1 MKSYFRYGKIRLNEI
16 NHFSEK
22 NQGGDT
28 MKKKRMM
35 TALLTTAMVFGAVPT
50 AFAADN
56 ITVTVDGQKVSFG
69 DQQPVNINGRVMV
82 PVRAVA
88 EKMGWDVEW
97 FTYYGNTV
105 VDGQFQQEHDIVLK
119 NIVKKSDTYW
129 AGYQANINIE
139 HQTKS
144 SRIDGK
150 TPYQTK
156 ETAVTVPIAT
166 INGRTLLS
174 IRDIAECTYSDI
186 KWDSASQTVQIT
198 TKPVEQFPKYSDV
211 LEYANIR
218 EGDTKR
224 LQTES
229 EETNLKNNKNQ
240 QEQQK
245 QEEAAVKDESSYAD
259 AVIRLINEER
269 KKAGLNPLEK
279 NEKMMSAAAV
289 RAEEINEVFG
299 HTRPNGKACRTVL
312 EELGYEGDY
321 AGENI
326 AGGQKTPEKAVQA
339 WLNSEG
345 HRNNALNPNAKYT
358 GVGFLHKVNG
368 SYTYYNWVQIFAR

>member
-299 HTRPNGKACRTVL
+299 HTRPNGKAFRTVL

>member
-1 MKSYFRYGKIRLNEI
+1 
-16 NHFSEK
+16 
-22 NQGGDT
+22 
-28 MKKKRMM
+28 MKKKRIM

-129 AGYQANINIE
+129 AGYQTNINIE
-139 HQTKS
+139 HQTRS

-156 ETAVTVPIAT
+156 EAPVTVPIAT
-166 INGRTLLS
+166 INGRTLLG
-174 IRDIAECTYSDI
+174 IRDIAECTYS
-186 KWDSASQTVQIT
+186 
-198 TKPVEQFPKYSDV
+198 KYSDV

-245 QEEAAVKDESSYAD
+245 QEEAAVTDESSYAD
-259 AVIRLINEER
+259 EVIRLVNKER
-269 KKAGLNPLEK
+269 EKAGLSSLEANK
-279 NEKMMSAAAV
+279 ELTSAAEV
-289 RAEEINEVFG
+289 RAKEISKVFG
-299 HTRPNGKACRTVL
+299 HTRPDGNSFNTAAKEAGFD
-312 EELGYEGDY
+312 GDY
-321 AGENI
+321 IGENI
-326 AGGQKTPEKAVQA
+326 AGGRMTPADVVEG
-339 WLNSEG
+339 WMNSEG
-345 HRNNALNPNAKYT
+345 HRKNILRPEYNYI
-358 GVGFLHKVNG
+358 GVAYLHKSNSEYG
-368 SYTYYNWVQIFAR
+368 RYWVQIFAR

>member
-1 MKSYFRYGKIRLNEI
+1 
-16 NHFSEK
+16 
-22 NQGGDT
+22 

-129 AGYQANINIE
+129 AGFQANINIE

-269 KKAGLNPLEK
+269 KKAGLNPF
-279 NEKMMSAAAV
+279 
-289 RAEEINEVFG
+289 IFIDVFFLFG
-299 HTRPNGKACRTVL
+299 
-312 EELGYEGDY
+312 
-321 AGENI
+321 
-326 AGGQKTPEKAVQA
+326 AVQ
-339 WLNSEG
+339 
-345 HRNNALNPNAKYT
+345 H
-358 GVGFLHKVNG
+358 
-368 SYTYYNWVQIFAR
+368 QILSVFFNITQRCHFHVF

>member
-1 MKSYFRYGKIRLNEI
+1 
-16 NHFSEK
+16 
-22 NQGGDT
+22 
-28 MKKKRMM
+28 MKKKRIM

-50 AFAADN
+50 AFAADD

-129 AGYQANINIE
+129 AGYQTNINIE
-139 HQTKS
+139 HQTRS

-156 ETAVTVPIAT
+156 EAPVTVPIAT
-166 INGRTLLS
+166 INGRTLLG

-259 AVIRLINEER
+259 EVIRLVNKER
-269 KKAGLNPLEK
+269 EKAGLNPLEK

-299 HTRPNGKACRTVL
+299 HTRPNGKACKTVL
-312 EELGYEGDY
+312 EELEYEGDY

-326 AGGQKTPEKAVQA
+326 AGGQKTPEKVVQA

>member
-1 MKSYFRYGKIRLNEI
+1 
-16 NHFSEK
+16 
-22 NQGGDT
+22 

-56 ITVTVDGQKVSFG
+56 ITVTGDGQKVSFG

-129 AGYQANINIE
+129 AGYQTNINIE
-139 HQTKS
+139 HQTRS

-156 ETAVTVPIAT
+156 EAPVTVPIAT
-166 INGRTLLS
+166 INGRTLLG

-245 QEEAAVKDESSYAD
+245 QEEAAVTDESSYAD
-259 AVIRLINEER
+259 EVIRLVNKER
-269 KKAGLNPLEK
+269 EKAGLSSLEANK
-279 NEKMMSAAAV
+279 ELTSAAEV
-289 RAEEINEVFG
+289 RAKEISKVFG
-299 HTRPNGKACRTVL
+299 HTRPDGNSFNTAAKEAGFD
-312 EELGYEGDY
+312 GDY
-321 AGENI
+321 IGENI
-326 AGGQKTPEKAVQA
+326 AGGRMTPADVVEG
-339 WLNSEG
+339 WMNSEG
-345 HRNNALNPNAKYT
+345 HRKNILRPEYNYI
-358 GVGFLHKVNG
+358 GVAYLHKSNSEYG
-368 SYTYYNWVQIFAR
+368 RYWVQIFAR

>member
-1 MKSYFRYGKIRLNEI
+1 
-16 NHFSEK
+16 
-22 NQGGDT
+22 
-28 MKKKRMM
+28 MKKKRIM

-129 AGYQANINIE
+129 AGYQTNINIE
-139 HQTKS
+139 HQTRS

-156 ETAVTVPIAT
+156 EAPVTVPIAT
-166 INGRTLLS
+166 INGRTLLG

-245 QEEAAVKDESSYAD
+245 QEKVDVTNESSYAEQML
-259 AVIRLINEER
+259 RLVNEER
-269 KKAGLNPLEK
+269 EKVGVSPLELD
-279 NEKMMSAAAV
+279 STLTAAAQI
-289 RAEEINEVFG
+289 RAKEIIEVFD
-299 HTRPNGKACRTVL
+299 HTRPNGKACKTVL

-326 AGGQKTPEKAVQA
+326 SKGTFEEPESAMELWMDSK
-339 WLNSEG
+339 G
-345 HRNNALNPNAKYT
+345 HRENILNPDYKYL
-358 GVGFLHKVNG
+358 GVGSDFESESNG
-368 SYTYYNWVQIFAR
+368 LFDDIVSYWVQIFAR

>member
-129 AGYQANINIE
+129 AGYQTNINIE
-139 HQTKS
+139 HQTRS

-156 ETAVTVPIAT
+156 EAPVTVPIAT
-166 INGRTLLS
+166 INGRTLLG

-245 QEEAAVKDESSYAD
+245 QEEAAVTDESSYAD
-259 AVIRLINEER
+259 EVIRLVNKER
-269 KKAGLNPLEK
+269 EKAGLSSLEANK
-279 NEKMMSAAAV
+279 ELTSAAEV
-289 RAEEINEVFG
+289 RAKEISKVFG
-299 HTRPNGKACRTVL
+299 HTRPDGNSFNTAAKEAGFD
-312 EELGYEGDY
+312 GDY
-321 AGENI
+321 IGENI
-326 AGGQKTPEKAVQA
+326 AGGRMTPADVVEG
-339 WLNSEG
+339 WMNSEG
-345 HRNNALNPNAKYT
+345 HRKNILRPEYNYI
-358 GVGFLHKVNG
+358 GVAYLHKSNSEYG
-368 SYTYYNWVQIFAR
+368 RYWVQIFAR

>member
-28 MKKKRMM
+28 MKKKRIM

-56 ITVTVDGQKVSFG
+56 ITVTVDGQEVSFG

-129 AGYQANINIE
+129 AGYQTNINIE
-139 HQTKS
+139 HQTRS

-156 ETAVTVPIAT
+156 EAPVTVPIAT
-166 INGRTLLS
+166 INGRTLLG

-259 AVIRLINEER
+259 EVIRLVNKER
-269 KKAGLNPLEK
+269 EKAGLSSLEANK
-279 NEKMMSAAAV
+279 ELTSAAEV
-289 RAEEINEVFG
+289 RAKEISKVFG
-299 HTRPNGKACRTVL
+299 HTRPDGNSFNTAAKEAGFD
-312 EELGYEGDY
+312 GDY
-321 AGENI
+321 IGENI
-326 AGGQKTPEKAVQA
+326 AGGRMTPADVVEG
-339 WLNSEG
+339 WMNSEG
-345 HRNNALNPNAKYT
+345 HRKNILRPEYNYI
-358 GVGFLHKVNG
+358 GVAYLHKSNSEYG
-368 SYTYYNWVQIFAR
+368 RYWVQIFAR

>member
-1 MKSYFRYGKIRLNEI
+1 M
-16 NHFSEK
+16 
-22 NQGGDT
+22 
-28 MKKKRMM
+28 
-35 TALLTTAMVFGAVPT
+35 
-50 AFAADN
+50 
-56 ITVTVDGQKVSFG
+56 DGQKVSFG

-129 AGYQANINIE
+129 AGYQTNINIE
-139 HQTKS
+139 HQTRS

-156 ETAVTVPIAT
+156 EAPVTVPIAT
-166 INGRTLLS
+166 INGRTLLG

-245 QEEAAVKDESSYAD
+245 QEEAAVTDESSYAD
-259 AVIRLINEER
+259 EVIRLVNKER
-269 KKAGLNPLEK
+269 EKAGLSSLEANK
-279 NEKMMSAAAV
+279 ELTSAAEV
-289 RAEEINEVFG
+289 RAKEISKVFG
-299 HTRPNGKACRTVL
+299 HTRPDGNSFNTAAKEAGFD
-312 EELGYEGDY
+312 GDY
-321 AGENI
+321 IGENI
-326 AGGQKTPEKAVQA
+326 AGGRMTPADVVEG
-339 WLNSEG
+339 WMNSEG
-345 HRNNALNPNAKYT
+345 HRKNILRPEYNYI
-358 GVGFLHKVNG
+358 GVAYLHKSNSEYG
-368 SYTYYNWVQIFAR
+368 RYWVQIFAR

>member
-1 MKSYFRYGKIRLNEI
+1 
-16 NHFSEK
+16 
-22 NQGGDT
+22 
-28 MKKKRMM
+28 MKKKRIM

-88 EKMGWDVEW
+88 EKMGWDVSFEKYSTNDSPVVNGRFQEYNHVSLNKTVKEDKDLDRKYLY
-97 FTYYGNTV
+97 FTTITIEKKTIISGSSGYLEEEKALIADPV
-105 VDGQFQQEHDIVLK
+105 VK
-119 NIVKKSDTYW
+119 
-129 AGYQANINIE
+129 
-139 HQTKS
+139 
-144 SRIDGK
+144 
-150 TPYQTK
+150 
-156 ETAVTVPIAT
+156 
-166 INGRTLLS
+166 NGRTLLG
-174 IRDIAECTYSDI
+174 IRDLANGLNADVQ
-186 KWDSASQTVQIT
+186 WDGARKEVKLT
-198 TKPVEQFPKYSDV
+198 TKPVEQYPNYDKLLKYIE
-211 LEYANIR
+211 EYRKAVG
-218 EGDTKR
+218 E
-224 LQTES
+224 QTDNQKEQQK
-229 EETNLKNNKNQ
+229 EQQ

-245 QEEAAVKDESSYAD
+245 QEEAAVTDESSYAD

>member
-1 MKSYFRYGKIRLNEI
+1 
-16 NHFSEK
+16 
-22 NQGGDT
+22 
-28 MKKKRMM
+28 MKKKRIM

-129 AGYQANINIE
+129 AGYQTNINIE
-139 HQTKS
+139 HQTRS

-156 ETAVTVPIAT
+156 EAPVTVPIAT
-166 INGRTLLS
+166 INGRTLLG

-245 QEEAAVKDESSYAD
+245 QEEAAVTDESSYAD
-259 AVIRLINEER
+259 EVIRLVNKER
-269 KKAGLNPLEK
+269 EKAGLSSLEANK
-279 NEKMMSAAAV
+279 ELTSAAEV
-289 RAEEINEVFG
+289 RAKEISKVFG
-299 HTRPNGKACRTVL
+299 HTRPDGNSFNTAAKEAGFD
-312 EELGYEGDY
+312 GDY
-321 AGENI
+321 IGENI
-326 AGGQKTPEKAVQA
+326 AGGRMTPADVVEG
-339 WLNSEG
+339 WMNSEG
-345 HRNNALNPNAKYT
+345 HRKNILRPEYNYI
-358 GVGFLHKVNG
+358 GVAYLHKSNSDRSLLG
-368 SYTYYNWVQIFAR
+368 SNLCKIKNLKHYSERDTKKIVSLFYLQKKKG

>member
-1 MKSYFRYGKIRLNEI
+1 
-16 NHFSEK
+16 
-22 NQGGDT
+22 
-28 MKKKRMM
+28 MKKKRMV

-69 DQQPVNINGRVMV
+69 DQQPVNINGRIMV

-88 EKMGWDVEW
+88 EKMGWNVEW

-129 AGYQANINIE
+129 AGYQTNINIE
-139 HQTKS
+139 HQTRS

-156 ETAVTVPIAT
+156 EAPVTVPIAT
-166 INGRTLLS
+166 INGRTLLG
-174 IRDIAECTYSDI
+174 IRDIAECTYSDN

-229 EETNLKNNKNQ
+229 EEVNLKDKEKQ
-240 QEQQK
+240 QETTTHHK
-245 QEEAAVKDESSYAD
+245 Q
-259 AVIRLINEER
+259 
-269 KKAGLNPLEK
+269 PP
-279 NEKMMSAAAV
+279 
-289 RAEEINEVFG
+289 
-299 HTRPNGKACRTVL
+299 H
-312 EELGYEGDY
+312 
-321 AGENI
+321 
-326 AGGQKTPEKAVQA
+326 
-339 WLNSEG
+339 
-345 HRNNALNPNAKYT
+345 
-358 GVGFLHKVNG
+358 
-368 SYTYYNWVQIFAR
+368 

>member
-1 MKSYFRYGKIRLNEI
+1 
-16 NHFSEK
+16 
-22 NQGGDT
+22 
-28 MKKKRMM
+28 MKKKRIM

-88 EKMGWDVEW
+88 EKMGWDVSFEKYSTNDSPVVNGR
-97 FTYYGNTV
+97 FQEYNHVSLNKTV
-105 VDGQFQQEHDIVLK
+105 KEDK
-119 NIVKKSDTYW
+119 DTYW
-129 AGYQANINIE
+129 AGYQTNINIE
-139 HQTKS
+139 HQTRS

-156 ETAVTVPIAT
+156 EAPVTVPIAT
-166 INGRTLLS
+166 INGRTLLG

-245 QEEAAVKDESSYAD
+245 QEEAAVTDESSYAD
-259 AVIRLINEER
+259 EVIRLVNKER
-269 KKAGLNPLEK
+269 EKAGLSSLEANK
-279 NEKMMSAAAV
+279 ELTSAAEV
-289 RAEEINEVFG
+289 RAKKYLVILAQMEILLIQLQKKQGLMEIILE
-299 HTRPNGKACRTVL
+299 RISL
-312 EELGYEGDY
+312 EEE
-321 AGENI
+321 
-326 AGGQKTPEKAVQA
+326 
-339 WLNSEG
+339 
-345 HRNNALNPNAKYT
+345 
-358 GVGFLHKVNG
+358 
-368 SYTYYNWVQIFAR
+368 

>member
-1 MKSYFRYGKIRLNEI
+1 
-16 NHFSEK
+16 
-22 NQGGDT
+22 
-28 MKKKRMM
+28 MKKKRMV

-88 EKMGWDVEW
+88 EKMGWDVSFEKYSTNDSPVVNGRFQEYNHVSLNKTVKEDKDLDRKYLY
-97 FTYYGNTV
+97 FTTITIEKKTIISGSSGHLEEEKALVADPV
-105 VDGQFQQEHDIVLK
+105 VK
-119 NIVKKSDTYW
+119 
-129 AGYQANINIE
+129 
-139 HQTKS
+139 
-144 SRIDGK
+144 
-150 TPYQTK
+150 
-156 ETAVTVPIAT
+156 
-166 INGRTLLS
+166 NGRTLLG
-174 IRDIAECTYSDI
+174 IRDLANGLNADVQ
-186 KWDSASQTVQIT
+186 WDGARKEVKLT
-198 TKPVEQFPKYSDV
+198 TKPVEQYPNYDKLLKYIE
-211 LEYANIR
+211 EYRKAVG
-218 EGDTKR
+218 E
-224 LQTES
+224 QTDNQKEQQK
-229 EETNLKNNKNQ
+229 EQ